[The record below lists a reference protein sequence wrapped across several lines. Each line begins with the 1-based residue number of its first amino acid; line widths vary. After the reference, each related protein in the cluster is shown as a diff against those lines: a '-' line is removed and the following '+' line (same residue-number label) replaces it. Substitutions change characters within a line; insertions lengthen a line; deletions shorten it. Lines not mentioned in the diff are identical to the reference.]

1 MMSEHYDFIVI
12 GGGSG
17 GYAAARTAREK
28 CEKVA
33 IVDGADKLA
42 GLCIL
47 RGCMPSKTVIYAA
60 EVLHHASHGEQFG
73 LNIPQAQADM
83 DTLQARKEKVIG
95 EFADYRVE
103 ELESDR
109 FDLYRSNAR
118 FIDEKTI
125 ILDDGTKLS
134 GDNLLIATGSI
145 INHPPVPGLDSV
157 PTLTSDEVLELNTL
171 PESIIVLGGGVV
183 ACELTQY
190 LNRIGSKVTMIQRSG
205 HILKESSSKATNVIE
220 QAFRDEGIELYTD
233 TKIENISKEDKGI
246 QVTFSHRGKE
256 IICKAAHLFNSLG
269 RIPNTSGLAL
279 ENARID
285 LLPSGHIKIN
295 ANQQTSNERVY
306 AAGDCCGPHEIVHVA
321 IMQGE
326 LAAKHASGQNY
337 NAINYDHLLKI
348 IFTDPQVATVGLS
361 DIDLTDRN
369 IDYLSAEFPFNDHG
383 KSILMEAKY
392 GYVKVL
398 ARKSDGCVLG
408 SECVGKD
415 AGELIHSL
423 AVAVSL
429 EATASALL
437 KTHWY
442 HPTLSEIWTYPL
454 EEIAETLNG
463 AALQSE

>member
-17 GYAAARTAREK
+17 GYAGARTAREK

-33 IVDGADKLA
+33 IVDGADKLT

-47 RGCMPSKTVIYAA
+47 RGCMPSKTLIYAA
-60 EVLHHASHGEQFG
+60 EVLHHANHGEQFG

-103 ELESDR
+103 ELKSDR

-205 HILKESSSKATNVIE
+205 HILKESSSKATKVIE

-233 TKIENISKEDKGI
+233 TKIENISKEGKGI

-256 IICKAAHLFNSLG
+256 VICKASYLFNSLG

-295 ANQQTSNERVY
+295 VNQQTSNTRVY

-408 SECVGKD
+408 AECVGKD

-429 EATASALL
+429 EATACALL

-454 EEIAETLNG
+454 EKIAQTLNG
-463 AALQSE
+463 AAPKSE